1 MNWITALGLVAAT
14 LTTVAFLPQVIK
26 TWRMKSAEDLSLG
39 TFGILCTGVACWL
52 AYGLLIGD
60 LPIILANAVTL
71 VLAGSVLVLA
81 IIYKWRASQNS
92 SEASSSTSTASSD
105 SLP

>member
-1 MNWITALGLVAAT
+1 MNWITALGLLAAT
-14 LTTVAFLPQVIK
+14 LTTLSFLPQVIR

-39 TFGILCTGVACWL
+39 TFGMLCAGVACWL

-60 LPIILANAVTL
+60 LPIVLANAVTL

-81 IIYKWRASQNS
+81 IIYKRRPSQNS
-92 SEASSSTSTASSD
+92 SEASSSTSTASSE